1 MQPWV
6 KTWKSLAKRLH
17 SIKPSLCP
25 KGLQHVLEKAPSRSL
40 PVLEKTALEKVLPIK
55 ESHGLSSGKRI
66 PPKKNQPQVLYLWDG
81 ESGRMHLIVRMTKKM
96 RPHYKALI
104 GKIREAL
111 EKDSL
116 TKEEAL
122 SMRAKLLEKYAG
134 S

>member
-1 MQPWV
+1 MGYDLEKSGKKIAQQKAKPMPKRPAACLGKGTFKKPASPGKESLRKGTSNQRKPWV
-6 KTWKSLAKRLH
+6 KLR
-17 SIKPSLCP
+17 
-25 KGLQHVLEKAPSRSL
+25 QVD
-40 PVLEKTALEKVLPIK
+40 
-55 ESHGLSSGKRI
+55 
-66 PPKKNQPQVLYLWDG
+66 PKKNNPGSYICGMVKG
-81 ESGRMHLIVRMTKKM
+81 GRMHLTLRITKKM

-122 SMRAKLLEKYAG
+122 SMRGKLLEKYAG

>member
-1 MQPWV
+1 MQPWAM
-6 KTWKSLAKRLH
+6 TWKSLAKRLH
-17 SIKPSLCP
+17 SRKPSLCP

-40 PVLEKTALEKVLPIK
+40 PVLEKKALEKVLPIK
-55 ESHGLSSGKRI
+55 ESHGLSSGKWI
-66 PPKKNQPQVLYLWDG
+66 PKKNNPGSYICGMVKG
-81 ESGRMHLIVRMTKKM
+81 GRMHLILRITKKM

-122 SMRAKLLEKYAG
+122 SMRGKLLEKYAG

>member
-1 MQPWV
+1 MGYDLEKSGKKIAQQKAKPMPKRPAACLGKGTFKKPASPGKESLRKGTSNQRKPWV
-6 KTWKSLAKRLH
+6 KLK
-17 SIKPSLCP
+17 
-25 KGLQHVLEKAPSRSL
+25 QVD
-40 PVLEKTALEKVLPIK
+40 
-55 ESHGLSSGKRI
+55 
-66 PPKKNQPQVLYLWDG
+66 PKKNNPRSYICGMVKG
-81 ESGRMHLIVRMTKKM
+81 GRMHLILRITKKM

-122 SMRAKLLEKYAG
+122 SMRGKLLEKYAG